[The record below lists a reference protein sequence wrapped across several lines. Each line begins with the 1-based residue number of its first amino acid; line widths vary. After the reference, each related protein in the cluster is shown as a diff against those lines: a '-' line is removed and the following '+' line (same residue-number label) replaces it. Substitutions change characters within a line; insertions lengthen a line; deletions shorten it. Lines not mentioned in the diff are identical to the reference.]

1 MFERFSETAIKTIMV
16 AQVEAR
22 RLGHSLVG
30 PEHIFLGLI
39 GANAG
44 ETSKALKLK
53 GISLD
58 RARDEVEK
66 KLRRNKVADIE
77 EAIHFNDEAKRAL
90 EQSWEEA
97 KKLGHRFI
105 SDEHLLLGL
114 VADTNG
120 MVSRILERLGE
131 TPCSMTK
138 KVMEIIPDKPPNST
152 NL

>member
-1 MFERFSETAIKTIMV
+1 MFERFTEIAVKTIMV
-16 AQVEAR
+16 AQSEAR

-39 GANAG
+39 GTNAG

-66 KLRRNKVADIE
+66 KLGRNKVTDSYDV
-77 EAIHFNDEAKRAL
+77 IHFNDEAKRAL

-97 KKLGHRFI
+97 
-105 SDEHLLLGL
+105 
-114 VADTNG
+114 N
-120 MVSRILERLGE
+120 
-131 TPCSMTK
+131 
-138 KVMEIIPDKPPNST
+138 
-152 NL
+152 